1 MGQVAESA
9 HEQGPDTGG
18 CTVEILGI
26 DIGGSGIKAAPVD
39 VTKGTLVK
47 ARVKVPT
54 PRPARPEALADAVRS
69 VVAEFS
75 WSGPAG
81 ITFPGVVTNC
91 VVRTAA
97 NLDPAWI
104 GVDARDLFITAAG
117 LEDAY
122 VLNDADAAGQAE
134 MRFGAGVGEKGTVVM
149 LTFGTGIG
157 SALFT
162 NGVLVPNTEFGHIE
176 IRGKDAEKRAS
187 DRARE
192 LHDLDWQHWAGR
204 VDEYMS
210 HLEALLWPDLF
221 IVGGGVSRKAD
232 KNLPLLDHLR
242 TRVVPAALQ
251 KDAGIVGAATSAVE
265 PLAAEDAAV

>member
-1 MGQVAESA
+1 M
-9 HEQGPDTGG
+9 D
-18 CTVEILGI
+18 ILGI
-26 DIGGSGIKAAPVD
+26 DIGGSGIKGAPVD
-39 VTKGTLVK
+39 VSTGTFAK
-47 ARVKVPT
+47 ERFKVLT
-54 PRPARPEALADAVRS
+54 PRPAVPDAVAEAVRA
-69 VVAEFS
+69 VAAEFS

-81 ITFPGVVTNC
+81 ITFPGVVANG
-91 VVRTAA
+91 VIRTAA

-104 GVDARDLFITAAG
+104 GVDARALFAG
-117 LEDAY
+117 ATGLPEIE

-162 NGVLVPNTEFGHIE
+162 AGVLVPNTEFGHIE
-176 IRGKDAEKRAS
+176 VRGKDAEKRAS

-192 LHDLDWQHWAGR
+192 LHDLDWAHWAGR
-204 VDEYMS
+204 VDEYMT

-232 KNLPLLDHLR
+232 KFLPLLDHLR
-242 TRVVPAALQ
+242 TRVVPAAMQ
-251 KDAGIVGAATSAVE
+251 NDAGIVGAATSAVE